1 VQSKKQYNDQL
12 LANLQAEVNWCND
25 ALSKRSFGKRAALF
39 ERLEVLESAIK
50 QHNAMAETDAEEERM
65 EALRGECGMESRK

>member
-1 VQSKKQYNDQL
+1 MTHSKKQYNDKL
-12 LANLQAEVNWCND
+12 LANLQAERLMAVQSKNW
-25 ALSKRSFGKRAALF
+25 

-50 QHNAMAETDAEEERM
+50 QHKAMAAQDEEEERM

>member
-1 VQSKKQYNDQL
+1 MTHSKKQYNLRL
-12 LANLQAEVNWCND
+12 LQNLEAE
-25 ALSKRSFGKRAALF
+25 RSMAIASHNI

-50 QHNAMAETDAEEERM
+50 QHKAMALQDEEEERM

>member
-1 VQSKKQYNDQL
+1 MIKSKKLYNDRL
-12 LANLQAEVNWCND
+12 LANLQAE
-25 ALSKRSFGKRAALF
+25 RSMAIASHNI

-50 QHNAMAETDAEEERM
+50 QHKAMALQDEEEGRM